1 MYPPQKQ
8 SRSWIPWAIA
18 GGCGCLLLIGA
29 LVLAIPIFMGVK
41 AATAGPEAVAKEFLA
56 AGGRG
61 DAAAAYAYFSEPLK
75 QAQSYEE
82 FAHGVSN
89 NPHLFQVAD
98 TSYTNRS
105 VNLDGAELAG
115 TATLTNGAEVPV
127 SFSFVKEADSW
138 KLLGYNIGTP

>member
-1 MYPPQKQ
+1 
-8 SRSWIPWAIA
+8 
-18 GGCGCLLLIGA
+18 LLLIGA
-29 LVLAIPIFMGVK
+29 LVIAVPIFVGVK

-61 DAAAAYAYFSEPLK
+61 DAAAAYAYFSEGLK
-75 QAQSYEE
+75 QAQSFEE
-82 FAHGVSN
+82 FEQGVST

-105 VNLDGAELAG
+105 VDMQGAELAG
-115 TATLTNGAEVPV
+115 TATLTNGAEVPI
-127 SFSFVKEADSW
+127 SFSFVKENDSW